1 MRQIPEVYPKDEYN
15 LTLLANVHP
24 SERLNPT
31 PAARYHLVVVG
42 AGTAGLITA
51 AAAAGLGAR
60 VALVERQ
67 LMGGDCLNVGCVPS
81 KSIIRSSRVLGELRA
96 AAELGVNVPMG
107 TEVDF
112 GKVMQRMR
120 RVRSEISRHDSVR
133 RYQEEIGVD
142 VFLGQGTFTG
152 PDTLEVDG
160 KTLRFKKA
168 VIATGARAAT
178 PPVEGLSEVG
188 FLTNET
194 VFSLTERPPRL
205 GVIGAGPIG
214 CELAQAFQRLG
225 SDVTLLEMGS
235 HVLGREDADAAAI
248 VQAAMLR
255 DGVKLVLHARVVR
268 VEQSP
273 EGKLLHYEVN
283 GDPKQVALDE
293 ILVGAGRAPN
303 VEGLNL
309 EAVGVRYDL
318 RKGLEV
324 DDRLRTTNPRIYAAG
339 DVCMEKK
346 FTHAADAAAQIVV
359 RNALF
364 FGRRKPSQL
373 VIPWCTYTDPEI
385 AHVGMYEREANALGI
400 EVDTY
405 LTAHSAV
412 DRAKADGEEEGFT
425 KIHVKKGSDQIL
437 GATIVAPHAGEI
449 INEITLAMVGKL
461 GLGKV
466 FEVIHPYPTQAMAI
480 KASAGA
486 YLRTR
491 LTPFAKRLFNLWFR
505 LTG

>member
-1 MRQIPEVYPKDEYN
+1 
-15 LTLLANVHP
+15 
-24 SERLNPT
+24 
-31 PAARYHLVVVG
+31 
-42 AGTAGLITA
+42 
-51 AAAAGLGAR
+51 
-60 VALVERQ
+60 
-67 LMGGDCLNVGCVPS
+67 
-81 KSIIRSSRVLGELRA
+81 
-96 AAELGVNVPMG
+96 
-107 TEVDF
+107 
-112 GKVMQRMR
+112 
-120 RVRSEISRHDSVR
+120 
-133 RYQEEIGVD
+133 
-142 VFLGQGTFTG
+142 
-152 PDTLEVDG
+152 
-160 KTLRFKKA
+160 
-168 VIATGARAAT
+168 
-178 PPVEGLSEVG
+178 
-188 FLTNET
+188 
-194 VFSLTERPPRL
+194 
-205 GVIGAGPIG
+205 
-214 CELAQAFQRLG
+214 
-225 SDVTLLEMGS
+225 
-235 HVLGREDADAAAI
+235 
-248 VQAAMLR
+248 MLR
-255 DGVKLVLHARVVR
+255 DGMKLILDARVVR
-268 VEQSP
+268 IERSS

-283 GDPKQVALDE
+283 GDPKQVVLDE

-309 EAVGVRYDL
+309 EAVGVRYDP
-318 RKGLEV
+318 RKGVEV

-364 FGRRKPSQL
+364 FGRRKLSQL

-385 AHVGMYEREANALGI
+385 AHVGMYEREANALGT

-405 LTAHSAV
+405 VTPHSAV
-412 DRAKADGEEEGFT
+412 DRAKADSEEEGFT

-437 GATIVAPHAGEI
+437 GATIVAPHAGEM